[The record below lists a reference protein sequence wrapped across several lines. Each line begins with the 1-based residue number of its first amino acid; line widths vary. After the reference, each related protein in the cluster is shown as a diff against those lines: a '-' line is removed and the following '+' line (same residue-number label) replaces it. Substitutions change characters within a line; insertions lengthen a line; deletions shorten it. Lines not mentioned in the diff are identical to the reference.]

1 MKKLFLALIFIPAT
15 LCTHWPED
23 FADLHS
29 QEEDETDIL
38 EREEQILTIRKNLIL
53 TAKLLSHCFQYLTL
67 LETEKKIKNKELFDW
82 GQNKCLDSLTSL
94 HTHIDLSDTFSIPET
109 LEFITLSYNSLTH
122 MIAAF
127 NPHFIPGTRY
137 ERLPLLPFPD
147 YKTQPI
153 TPTEIARFNKL
164 LRTTKKSLK
173 MAFLKSRVW
182 SVVPRLP
189 RLITRCAK

>member
-1 MKKLFLALIFIPAT
+1 MKKTFLALIFISTTICA
-15 LCTHWPED
+15 HWPED
-23 FADLHS
+23 FADLHA
-29 QEEDETDIL
+29 QEEDYTDTIDRNKEML
-38 EREEQILTIRKNLIL
+38 NIRKNLIL

-67 LETEKKIKNKELFDW
+67 LETEKKIKNKKLFDW

-127 NPHFIPGTRY
+127 NPYFIPGTQY
-137 ERLPLLPFPD
+137 ERLPSLPFPT
-147 YKTQPI
+147 YKTEPI
-153 TPTEIARFNKL
+153 TPIEIDGFNRL

-173 MAFLKSRVW
+173 TAFLKSRVW
-182 SVVPRLP
+182 SAVPRLP
-189 RLITRCAK
+189 HLITRLPK